1 MKEQTRR
8 ALAEHY
14 ADEIASLRDDTET
27 MPDLFHQHI
36 VDLTERIDHLCRT
49 RSALAALVIAL
60 AAGFACER
68 PPERPSE
75 ELWLSAKDLDAVSGW
90 QLSPDGLCRDGVCVP
105 LSVSARQRLLDCD
118 QVCASG
124 LWDEL
129 GRPILHDASHS
140 TWVLGEAALDRN
152 RQLDS
157 LEAPDF
163 TLPDITGKLHSLS
176 DYRGRASW

>member
-1 MKEQTRR
+1 MIQV
-8 ALAEHY
+8 LASGR
-14 ADEIASLRDDTET
+14 SLET
-27 MPDLFHQHI
+27 
-36 VDLTERIDHLCRT
+36 
-49 RSALAALVIAL
+49 
-60 AAGFACER
+60 ER
-68 PPERPSE
+68 PPNRPTE
-75 ELWLSAKDLDAVSGW
+75 ELWLSAQDLDAVSGW
-90 QLSPDGLCRDGVCVP
+90 QLKPEGLCRDGGCVP
-105 LSVSARQRLLDCD
+105 LSDSARQQLLDGD

-124 LWDEL
+124 LWEEL

-176 DYRGRASW
+176 EHRGKKVLLVTWASW